1 LIVFIKKSVKIG
13 KRKGAIMTITHG
25 VPGFE
30 HAGTAAPAA
39 GSPPARLTGQDAQ
52 LLEQVAIRVADLVK
66 ASTAGRW
73 PARELQGLVGYLQ
86 AEVLRQAEDEEGA
99 LFPAQHTLEGFAR
112 LARDHVRLR
121 AGIEALAQAS
131 AGEGACSHAQLAAT
145 AQDVL
150 AQLKRHLTA
159 KERALM
165 AAVTPGTESA
175 LTGAAR
181 RRHEWYPLT
190 EGPVADLDALP
201 PGEMTDAAVDRLL
214 RLRRG
219 EQVEL
224 RSGRDPA
231 AIWRRMDELYSAGYG
246 FVYLQDGPDRWR
258 MQVTRR
264 PG

>member
-1 LIVFIKKSVKIG
+1 
-13 KRKGAIMTITHG
+13 MTIMHG

-30 HAGTAAPAA
+30 NAGTATPAA
-39 GSPPARLTGQDAQ
+39 GRPPVTLTGQDAQ
-52 LLEQVAIRVADLVK
+52 LLEQVAIRVADLMEV
-66 ASTAGRW
+66 STAGRW
-73 PARELQGLVGYLQ
+73 PAVELQALVGYLQ
-86 AEVLRQAEDEEGA
+86 AEVLRQAGDEEGA
-99 LFPAQHTLEGFAR
+99 LFPAQHTLEGSAR

-121 AGIEALAQAS
+121 ADIEALAQAA
-131 AGEGACSHAQLAAT
+131 AGEGACSHAQLADA
-145 AQDVL
+145 AEDVL

-165 AAVTPGTESA
+165 VAVPPGTEPA
-175 LTGAAR
+175 LTGTAR

-201 PGEMTDAAVDRLL
+201 SGEVTDAAVDRLL
-214 RLRRG
+214 RLRCG

-231 AIWRRMDELYSAGYG
+231 AIWRRMDELSSGGYG

-258 MQVTRR
+258 VQVTRR
-264 PG
+264 PA